1 MDLNRDEEFAP
12 IPQNIPEDFTP
23 EAQPEPE
30 REPDTLWHGTGAG
43 QQEIIYAAAEPE
55 PVSAEPAFQAAP
67 IYEEPAPEADPIP
80 EAEPSW
86 SSAPVFERTYTPQPE
101 QYTVPKKRTK
111 KSGSGIGKK
120 LLAAVL
126 TVAVA
131 VGACA
136 VTANVVSDRWEDRM
150 NLLQSEV
157 DRELEAMA
165 EELEEL
171 RELQTGVSVSGSPMS
186 TNGGMSPSQV
196 YAMNVNSVVAIS
208 NQSTTNVWGQVSET
222 ASSGTGFIISA
233 DGYIL
238 SNYHVVEGAKRLTVM
253 TYMGDEYEARL
264 VGYDEMNDVSILKVE
279 ATGLDP
285 VTIGSSDDLIVGDQV
300 VAIGNPLGELT
311 SSLTVGYISA
321 KDRTI
326 NTDGNLI
333 NMMQTDAAINPG
345 NSGGPLFNMKGEVI
359 GITTAK
365 YSGST
370 DSGASI
376 EGIGFAIPI
385 DDVMAMSEDLISHG
399 YLTNQAY
406 LGVSVMDLDS
416 STASMYSLPMG
427 SYVQSVTAGSCAETA
442 GIQPKDIIIKVGE
455 YEVEGNST
463 LQTALRKFKAGET
476 TTVTVYRAGA
486 ELELTITFDERP
498 QDPDAAQQAQ
508 QQPQQSGE
516 MPNSGSYEDWYN
528 YFYPFFGGG
537 MP

>member
-1 MDLNRDEEFAP
+1 MDLNNDHEFEPTFQEPVAPEE
-12 IPQNIPEDFTP
+12 
-23 EAQPEPE
+23 
-30 REPDTLWHGTGAG
+30 DTLWHGTGAG
-43 QQEIIYAAAEPE
+43 QQEVIQSAEAVPEELPAEPE
-55 PVSAEPAFQAAP
+55 PVEIPAAEAPAEP
-67 IYEEPAPEADPIP
+67 IP
-80 EAEPSW
+80 QAEP
-86 SSAPVFERTYTPQPE
+86 VFYERTYTPQPE
-101 QYTVPKKRTK
+101 AYTVPKKRK
-111 KSGSGIGKK
+111 KRSGGAGKRI
-120 LLAAVL
+120 LAAVL
-126 TVAVA
+126 SAAV
-131 VGACA
+131 VIGSCA
-136 VTANVVSDRWEDRM
+136 VTARIVNNRWENRM
-150 NLLQSEV
+150 LALQTQVNSQFAQ
-157 DRELEAMA
+157 LQ
-165 EELEEL
+165 EELQALEQA
-171 RELQTGVSVSGSPMS
+171 QTGMSVSGSPMAS
-186 TNGGMSPSQV
+186 AEGLSPSQV

-222 ASSGTGFIISA
+222 ASSGSGFIISA

-238 SNYHVVEGAKRLTVM
+238 SNYHVVEGAQKLTVM
-253 TYMGDEYEARL
+253 TYMGDEYEAKL
-264 VGYDEMNDVSILKVE
+264 IGYDKMNDVSILKVE

-285 VTIGSSDDLIVGDQV
+285 VTIGSSDNLIVGDQV

-326 NTDGNLI
+326 NTDGSLI

-370 DSGASI
+370 GSGASI

-385 DDVMAMSEDLISHG
+385 ADVMSMAEDLISHG

-406 LGVSVMDLDS
+406 LGVTVMDLDS

-442 GIQPKDIIIKVGE
+442 GIQPKDIITAVGE
-455 YEVEGNST
+455 YSVEGNST
-463 LQTALRKFKAGET
+463 LQSALRKFKAGDT
-476 TTVTVYRAGA
+476 TTITVYRAGA

-498 QDPDAAQQAQ
+498 QDPDAQQQAQ

-528 YFYPFFGGG
+528 YFFPFFGGG

>member
-1 MDLNRDEEFAP
+1 MEYSEDRQFDP
-12 IPQNIPEDFTP
+12 IP
-23 EAQPEPE
+23 PEPE
-30 REPDTLWHGTGAG
+30 AAPAPEHTEEAPAETPKVEDTSWHGTGAG
-43 QQEIIYAAAEPE
+43 QQEFFTASPSDAWAEPE
-55 PVSAEPAFQAAP
+55 FIPEPIP
-67 IYEEPAPEADPIP
+67 EPAP
-80 EAEPSW
+80 
-86 SSAPVFERTYTPQPE
+86 VYERTYTPQPE
-101 QYTVPKKRTK
+101 EYTVPKKRAK
-111 KSGSGIGKK
+111 KSGGVGKK
-120 LLAAVL
+120 ILSAVLAAALVI
-126 TVAVA
+126 
-131 VGACA
+131 GSCA
-136 VTANVVSDRWEDRM
+136 VTASVVNNRWENEMLRQQTQVNEQLA
-150 NLLQSEV
+150 NLQEQIQ
-157 DRELEAMA
+157 A
-165 EELEEL
+165 LEEA
-171 RELQTGVSVSGSPMS
+171 QTGLSISGSPMS
-186 TNGGMSPSQV
+186 SSNGLSPSQV

-238 SNYHVVEGAKRLTVM
+238 SNYHVVEGAKKLTVI

-264 VGYDEMNDVSILKVE
+264 VGYDQMNDVSILKIE
-279 ATGLDP
+279 ATNLEP

-370 DSGASI
+370 GSGASI

-385 DDVMAMSEDLISHG
+385 NDVMAMTEDLIAHG

-406 LGVSVMDLDS
+406 LGVSVMDLDGT
-416 STASMYSLPMG
+416 TASMYSLPMG
-427 SYVQSVTAGSCAETA
+427 SYVQSVVEGSCAERA
-442 GIQPKDIIIKVGE
+442 GIQPKDIIIRVGG
-455 YEVEGNST
+455 YAVEGNST
-463 LQTALRKFKAGET
+463 LQTALRKFKAGDT
-476 TTVTVYRAGA
+476 TTITVFRAGA
-486 ELELTITFDERP
+486 EVELPITFDERP
-498 QDPDAAQQAQ
+498 QDPDAAQQPQ
-508 QQPQQSGE
+508 EPQQSGE

-528 YFYPFFGGG
+528 YFFPFFGGG

>member
-1 MDLNRDEEFAP
+1 MEF
-12 IPQNIPEDFTP
+12 NEDR
-23 EAQPEPE
+23 QLDSVCPEPE
-30 REPDTLWHGTGAG
+30 LPVNGEAFTP
-43 QQEIIYAAAEPE
+43 AEPE
-55 PVSAEPAFQAAP
+55 PEYIPESEPEFIPESEPAS
-67 IYEEPAPEADPIP
+67 EPLPEP
-80 EAEPSW
+80 E
-86 SSAPVFERTYTPQPE
+86 PVFERAYTPQPE
-101 QYTVPKKRTK
+101 EYTVPKKRVK
-111 KSGSGIGKK
+111 KSGGLGRR
-120 LLAAVL
+120 LLAAAL
-126 TVAVA
+126 TVALVI
-131 VGACA
+131 GSCA
-136 VTANVVSDRWEDRM
+136 VTASLVNDRWEDRM
-150 NLLQSEV
+150 DQVNRTLEDMSA
-157 DRELEAMA
+157 ELEALKEA
-165 EELEEL
+165 
-171 RELQTGVSVSGSPMS
+171 QTGTGVSGSPGS
-186 TNGGMSPSQV
+186 SQGGLIPSQV

-208 NQSTTNVWGQVSET
+208 NQTTTNIWGQISET

-238 SNYHVVEGAKRLTVM
+238 SNYHVVEGAEKLTVI

-264 VGYDEMNDVSILKVE
+264 VGFDQMNDVSILKVE
-279 ATGLDP
+279 ATGLEP

-345 NSGGPLFNMKGEVI
+345 NSGGPLFNMKGEVV

-370 DSGASI
+370 VSGASI

-385 DDVMAMSEDLISHG
+385 ADVMAMSEDLISHG

-427 SYVQSVTAGSCAETA
+427 SYVQSVNEGSCAEKA
-442 GIQPKDIIIKVGE
+442 GIQPKDIIIAVDQ
-455 YEVEGNST
+455 YTVEGNST
-463 LQTALRKFKAGET
+463 LQTALRKFKAGDT
-476 TTVTVYRAGA
+476 TTITVYRAGA

-498 QDPDAAQQAQ
+498 QDPDAADP
-508 QQPQQSGE
+508 QPQQPGE
-516 MPNSGSYEDWYN
+516 MPSSGSYDDWYN
-528 YFYPFFGGG
+528 FFSPFFGGG

>member
-1 MDLNRDEEFAP
+1 MEFNEDHPFDP
-12 IPQNIPEDFTP
+12 IS
-23 EAQPEPE
+23 PEPE
-30 REPDTLWHGTGAG
+30 ADPVSQINEASPQEEDTTWHGVGAG
-43 QQEIIYAAAEPE
+43 QQEFFTASPSDAWADPESEPVFEQVHSSWTEPE
-55 PVSAEPAFQAAP
+55 PE
-67 IYEEPAPEADPIP
+67 PIP
-80 EAEPSW
+80 D
-86 SSAPVFERTYTPQPE
+86 PVFERTYTPQPE
-101 QYTVPKKRTK
+101 EYTVPRKRKK

-131 VGACA
+131 AGSCA
-136 VTANVVSDRWEDRM
+136 ITANLVNDRWEDRM
-150 NLLQSEV
+150 DRLQAQVRQEIDSLTAQIEI
-157 DRELEAMA
+157 LEKS
-165 EELEEL
+165 
-171 RELQTGVSVSGSPMS
+171 QTGISVSGSPMAS
-186 TNGGMSPSQV
+186 AEGLSPSQV
-196 YAMNVNSVVAIS
+196 YAMNVGSVVAIS

-238 SNYHVVEGAKRLTVM
+238 SNYHVVEGANRLTVM
-253 TYMGDEYEARL
+253 TYMGDEYEAKL
-264 VGYDEMNDVSILKVE
+264 IGFDEMNDVSILKVE
-279 ATGLDP
+279 ATGLQP

-370 DSGASI
+370 GSGASI

-385 DDVMAMSEDLISHG
+385 ADVMAMTDDLIAHG

-406 LGVSVMDLDS
+406 LGVSVMDLDG

-427 SYVQSVTAGSCAETA
+427 SYVQSVTEGSCAEAA
-442 GIQPKDIIIKVGE
+442 GIQPKDIIIAVGE
-455 YEVEGNST
+455 YTVDGNST
-463 LQTALRKFKAGET
+463 LQTALRKFKAGDST
-476 TTVTVYRAGA
+476 TITIFRSGA
-486 ELELTITFDERP
+486 EIELPITFDERP
-498 QDPDAAQQAQ
+498 QDPNAGEP
-508 QQPQQSGE
+508 QPQVEGE
-516 MPNSGSYEDWYN
+516 MPSSGSYEDWYN
-528 YFYPFFGGG
+528 YFFPFFGGG

>member
-1 MDLNRDEEFAP
+1 MEFNEDLSFDP
-12 IPQNIPEDFTP
+12 IS
-23 EAQPEPE
+23 PEPVE
-30 REPDTLWHGTGAG
+30 TPVSEPPELLQEDTTWHGTGAG
-43 QQEIIYAAAEPE
+43 QQEFFTASPSDAWVDQQSVSE
-55 PVSAEPAFQAAP
+55 PVTETAPEEEPVTEAAP
-67 IYEEPAPEADPIP
+67 VEEP
-80 EAEPSW
+80 
-86 SSAPVFERTYTPQPE
+86 VYQRTYTPQPE
-101 QYTVPKKRTK
+101 EYTVPKKRTK
-111 KSGSGIGKK
+111 KAGTGKK
-120 LLAAVL
+120 LLAALLSAAV
-126 TVAVA
+126 VA
-131 VGACA
+131 GSCC
-136 VTANVVSDRWEDRM
+136 VTAGVVNNRWEDRM
-150 NLLQSEV
+150 EQMESQVEEQLTDLQEQIQT
-157 DRELEAMA
+157 LQ
-165 EELEEL
+165 
-171 RELQTGVSVSGSPMS
+171 ELQTGISVSGTPMA

-208 NQSTTNVWGQVSET
+208 NQSTTNVWGQISET
-222 ASSGTGFIISA
+222 ASSGTGFIISS

-238 SNYHVVEGAKRLTVM
+238 SNYHVVEGAKKLTVI

-264 VGYDEMNDVSILKVE
+264 VGYDQMNDVSILKVE

-285 VTIGSSDDLIVGDQV
+285 VTIGSSNDLIVGDQV

-385 DDVMAMSEDLISHG
+385 DDVMAMTDDLISHG

-416 STASMYSLPMG
+416 STAAMYSLPMG
-427 SYVQSVTAGSCAETA
+427 SYVQSVVEGSCAETA
-442 GIQPKDIIIKVGE
+442 GIQPKDIIIAIGE
-455 YEVEGNST
+455 YDVEGNST
-463 LQTALRKFKAGET
+463 LQTVLRKFKAGET

-486 ELELTITFDERP
+486 ELELVITFDERP
-498 QDPDAAQQAQ
+498 QDPDAAQQQ
-508 QQPQQSGE
+508 QQTQQSGE

-528 YFYPFFGGG
+528 YFFPFFGGG